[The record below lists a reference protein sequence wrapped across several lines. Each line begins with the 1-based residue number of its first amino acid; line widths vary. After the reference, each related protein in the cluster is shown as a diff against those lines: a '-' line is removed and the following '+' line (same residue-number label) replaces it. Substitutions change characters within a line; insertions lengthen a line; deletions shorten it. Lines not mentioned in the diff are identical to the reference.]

1 MSKKRK
7 KFDYSKKK
15 YSNPF
20 FQSKR
25 RIKIN
30 TYAPAWSWRVKLII
44 IIIVMAVLGFIWFFY
59 SSSFFNIKSVTIS
72 GNNRIQSFEIEE
84 LFWEQ
89 ADKRRFLLGSQ
100 RNINLFNENKFINT
114 LNQLYNFENLSVKKN
129 LPGDVIVSLEEKN
142 YSLIWLESDNYYYID
157 ESGSIISQI
166 DLLEIKQKNYP
177 LIENRGE
184 IKVFEKNIK
193 IDVVELN
200 FIVKLFNEFKK
211 DYKNYKIDRFILDN
225 DINTIKL
232 ALIDGP
238 LIYFNTK
245 EDVNKQT
252 DKLSVIINE
261 KLKDN
266 FLNKIYIDLR
276 YGDRVYYR

>member
-166 DLLEIKQKNYP
+166 DPLEIKQKNYP

-184 IKVFEKNIK
+184 MKVFEKNIK
-193 IDVVELN
+193 IDVAELN
-200 FIVKLFNEFKK
+200 FIVKLFNEFKR
-211 DYKNYKIDRFILDN
+211 DYKNYKIDRFILDSDLN
-225 DINTIKL
+225 AAKL

-238 LIYFNTK
+238 MIYFNTK
-245 EDVNKQT
+245 EDMNKQI

-266 FLNKIYIDLR
+266 FLNKTYIDLR